1 MGGMQVSNKEI
12 GIRPEK
18 GCLLMARQAGGDCAY
33 NGSLRG
39 EFRGLQSSSIRF
51 PSFSPPI
58 YSLGPAAHTSS
69 NSHNPS
75 YSSSYKGDKA
85 HAQ

>member
-1 MGGMQVSNKEI
+1 MQVSNKKI

-18 GCLLMARQAGGDCAY
+18 GCWLTVRQAGGDCAY

-39 EFRGLQSSSIRF
+39 EFQGLQSSSIRF
-51 PSFSPPI
+51 PGFSAPI
-58 YSLGPAAHTSS
+58 YSPGPAAHTST

-75 YSSSYKGDKA
+75 YSSS
-85 HAQ
+85 